1 MALKGPHLTWA
12 MLNDPEKIKAFTRE
26 AFEKNKQF
34 ILLFMSQKIVTPEV
48 IMAYKDT
55 ATLPRH
61 YISMILLHIL
71 DDQAAFLEKD
81 LEAAVRF
88 VRYYAKL
95 LNRFIECFCDK
106 ISSLEYVLA
115 PYEFMKDSRPDI
127 ADYLVQYLVELA
139 GEKPSPGNAL
149 MLANH
154 WHAYRRKDKAFLGS
168 LYRAFKLKGDVL
180 DQFEKRLSQT
190 DLELAFSRLDFV
202 ELVGHGSAEARKDK
216 LARDLDL

>member
-12 MLNDPEKIKAFTRE
+12 MLNEPEKVKAFTRE

-34 ILLFMSQKIVTPEV
+34 ILLFMSQKNVTPEV
-48 IMAYKDT
+48 RMAYKDT

-61 YISMILLHIL
+61 YISMLLLHIL

-81 LEAAVRF
+81 LETVAPF
-88 VRYYAKL
+88 VRYFARL
-95 LNRFIECFCDK
+95 LNRFIEYFCDK
-106 ISSLEYVLA
+106 NSSLEYVLS
-115 PYEFMKDSRPDI
+115 PYEFIKDSRPDI
-127 ADYLVQYLVELA
+127 ADYFVQNIVDLA

-154 WHAYRRKDKAFLGS
+154 WHAYRRKDKDFLGS

-180 DQFEKRLSQT
+180 AQFEKRLPQS
-190 DLELAFSRLDFV
+190 DLGLAFARLDFV

-216 LARDLDL
+216 LVRDLDL